1 MPTRPVLAA
10 LLTAGLTLAPLAVP
24 AQEPTPP
31 GQAVRDTATAVE
43 GAAENAGEAAG
54 DAAKT
59 LGERLQEAAEKA
71 RDAAAAAVT
80 ATTTAAEE
88 AGTTVENA
96 AENATTV
103 VGLDGREF
111 VMDGNTV
118 LSSAVVGQPVM
129 SSDGVEVG
137 TIGDLILSLDGKVDG
152 IVLNTGLLGIGGR
165 NIAVGADRLLISD
178 VVAGVPRLE
187 ITATKAAIEATP
199 DFVPP
204 ATN

>member
-1 MPTRPVLAA
+1 
-10 LLTAGLTLAPLAVP
+10 
-24 AQEPTPP
+24 
-31 GQAVRDTATAVE
+31 
-43 GAAENAGEAAG
+43 
-54 DAAKT
+54 
-59 LGERLQEAAEKA
+59 
-71 RDAAAAAVT
+71 
-80 ATTTAAEE
+80 
-88 AGTTVENA
+88 
-96 AENATTV
+96 
-103 VGLDGREF
+103 
-111 VMDGNTV
+111 
-118 LSSAVVGQPVM
+118 M

-137 TIGDLILSLDGKVDG
+137 TVGDLILSLDGKVDG

>member
-1 MPTRPVLAA
+1 MYTRPVLAA

-24 AQEPTPP
+24 AQETTPP
-31 GQAVRDTATAVE
+31 GQTVRDAATAVE

-54 DAAKT
+54 N
-59 LGERLQEAAEKA
+59 
-71 RDAAAAAVT
+71 AAVT
-80 ATTTAAEE
+80 ATTTTAEE
-88 AGTTVENA
+88 AGTKVENA

-111 VMDGNTV
+111 RMGGNTV
-118 LSSAVVGQPVM
+118 LSSAVIGQPVM

-137 TIGDLILSLDGKVDG
+137 TVGNLILSLDGRVDG

-178 VVAGVPRLE
+178 VVSGVPRLE

-199 DFVPP
+199 DFAPP